1 MIPTGIRFRNAKGKP
16 PPSSREDVTPE
27 VSLTDDPAAD
37 SLDLLELGLA
47 LERKFRVVPRPSIL
61 ERLRIYLLA
70 VVQAL
75 VPGPET
81 AAAAPQTRAGRFSA
95 RVVPAAGDSSRSL
108 QRAGWLTPY
117 AIETIAEYALHA
129 GPGARLEMTLPS
141 SVSDT
146 ELALLRDEFA
156 WLGERGVQASVR
168 RDYSIALIE
177 EHPIPPP
184 PGGLTVRWRAAR
196 GLRHP

>member
-1 MIPTGIRFRNAKGKP
+1 SESTSKPNCWHETPAIASPAFMTPSASRFRNAKGKP
-16 PPSSREDVTPE
+16 PPSSCEEVTPE

-81 AAAAPQTRAGRFSA
+81 AAAAAPQTRAGRFSA
-95 RVVPAAGDSSRSL
+95 RVVPAAGDS
-108 QRAGWLTPY
+108 
-117 AIETIAEYALHA
+117 
-129 GPGARLEMTLPS
+129 
-141 SVSDT
+141 
-146 ELALLRDEFA
+146 
-156 WLGERGVQASVR
+156 
-168 RDYSIALIE
+168 
-177 EHPIPPP
+177 
-184 PGGLTVRWRAAR
+184 
-196 GLRHP
+196 